1 MGWGCCQSPSRCHW
15 LRTVRQK
22 KYLETFVSHKK
33 RREGK
38 KALVLPTGV
47 RDRDRPQ
54 LSPAAPI
61 GWRFVQNPT
70 PTPSLTTHQQ
80 ILKAY
85 MQPPPSLR
93 RCRTASKPGAQ
104 RSTLIRAAIPPLK
117 TAPCAPAL
125 AFFGLILAAGTLF
138 ICAEFYYLSWRKPS
152 RQRTLQPSITG

>member
-1 MGWGCCQSPSRCHW
+1 MLSVALLLPLAEDCAS
-15 LRTVRQK
+15 K
-22 KYLETFVSHKK
+22 KVSGDICFPIKK
-33 RREGK
+33 GEREK

-54 LSPAAPI
+54 LSPTAPI

-104 RSTLIRAAIPPLK
+104 RSTLIHAAIPPLK

-125 AFFGLILAAGTLF
+125 ALFGLILAARTPF
-138 ICAEFYYLSWRKPS
+138 ICADFYYLSWRKPS
-152 RQRTLQPSITG
+152 TQRTLQPSRTG